1 MRGVTRKVP
10 FTEVVCLLK
19 EDGNLTE
26 RTFVYEGEALTDV
39 QARRRIKKETRAE
52 VMIKDVAVRYVR
64 ATVSMS
70 AFLAN
75 AVIEEL

>member
-1 MRGVTRKVP
+1 M
-10 FTEVVCLLK
+10 
-19 EDGNLTE
+19 
-26 RTFVYEGEALTDV
+26 TDV
-39 QARRRIKKETRAE
+39 QARRRIKKETQAE

>member
-10 FTEVVCLLK
+10 FTEVVCLVK
-19 EDGNLTE
+19 EYGKLTE
-26 RTFVYEGEALTDV
+26 RTFVYEGEALNGI
-39 QARRRIKKETRAE
+39 QARRRVKRETGAE

>member
-10 FTEVVCLLK
+10 FTEVVCLVK
-19 EDGNLTE
+19 EDDNLTE
-26 RTFVYEGEALTDV
+26 RTYVYEGEALNDV
-39 QARRRIKKETRAE
+39 QARRRIKKETQAE

>member
-10 FTEVVCLLK
+10 FTEVVCLVK

-26 RTFVYEGEALTDV
+26 RTFVYEGEALNGI
-39 QARRRIKKETRAE
+39 QARRRVKRETGTE

>member
-10 FTEVVCLLK
+10 ITEVVCLVK

-26 RTFVYEGEALTDV
+26 RKFIYEGEALNGI
-39 QARRRIKKETRAE
+39 QARRRVKRETHAE

>member
-10 FTEVVCLLK
+10 FTEVVCLVK
-19 EDGNLTE
+19 EDGMLNE
-26 RTFVYEGEALTDV
+26 PKFVYEGEALNGM
-39 QARRRIKKETRAE
+39 QARRRIKRETHAE
-52 VMIKDVAVRYVR
+52 VMIKEVEVRYVR
-64 ATVSMS
+64 ATVAMS

>member
-1 MRGVTRKVP
+1 MREVTRKVP
-10 FTEVVCLLK
+10 FTEVVCLVK

-26 RTFVYEGEALTDV
+26 RTFVYEGEALNGI
-39 QARRRIKKETRAE
+39 QARRRIKKETQAE

>member
-10 FTEVVCLLK
+10 FTEVVCLVK

-26 RTFVYEGEALTDV
+26 RTFVYEGEALNGI
-39 QARRRIKKETRAE
+39 QARRRIKRETHAE
-52 VMIKDVAVRYVR
+52 VMMHDVAVRYVR
-64 ATVSMS
+64 TPVFVR

>member
-10 FTEVVCLLK
+10 FTEVVCLVK

-26 RTFVYEGEALTDV
+26 RTFVYEGEALNGI
-39 QARRRIKKETRAE
+39 QARRRIKRETHAE